1 MKRLFQRI
9 QSSIVLSIINRLLAY
24 VDQEI
29 EDGTPKEQARL
40 RKIRRTF
47 IELKLWIA
55 DPTSVPSDPNGDARG
70 ACSSR
75 IPSRWFRVSRKF
87 QGNHSDGFALTLS
100 A

>member
-29 EDGTPKEQARL
+29 EDGTPKERARL

-55 DPTSVPSDPNGDARG
+55 APTSVPSDSNRRRPRRVLIADPQQVVQGV
-70 ACSSR
+70 SE
-75 IPSRWFRVSRKF
+75 IP
-87 QGNHSDGFALTLS
+87 G
-100 A
+100 